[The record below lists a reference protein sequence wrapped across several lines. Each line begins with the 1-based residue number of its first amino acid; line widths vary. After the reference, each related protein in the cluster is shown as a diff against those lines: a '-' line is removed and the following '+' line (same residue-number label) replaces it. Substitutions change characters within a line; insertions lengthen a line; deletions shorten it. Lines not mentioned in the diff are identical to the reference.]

1 MVSEL
6 TSPRVELD
14 RAGLLRS
21 LPLELAAHIR
31 GQEHAVPRICS
42 VFTRGE
48 LGFADPA
55 RPRGSFLLLGPT
67 GVGKTRT
74 FTVASR
80 HLFGAPPLRFDMS
93 EYQLKSSVE
102 KLIGGPDHDEGLLG
116 RAVGTRTEGTL
127 LFDEMEKAHPNVLDL
142 FLQILEDGRITLASG
157 RTLDLTGFYA
167 GFTSNI
173 GSAEVMRMVSAPF
186 ATIERTVLTRA
197 RQHLRPELF
206 ARITEKIVF
215 GRLEYETQRR
225 ICSDLIAIERGRLD
239 RIGHQVEVT
248 PAALEFLV
256 REGYHK
262 HLGARPMRGAVE
274 RFIQDAVAAR
284 VLAGESGS
292 GFLVVNETRD
302 ALMVARSAPAA

>member
-6 TSPRVELD
+6 TAPVGARD
-14 RAGLLRS
+14 RAALLRT
-21 LPLELAAHIR
+21 LPGELAARVR
-31 GQEHAVPRICS
+31 GQAHALPRICS

-67 GVGKTRT
+67 GVGKTRS
-74 FTVASR
+74 FTVASE
-80 HLFGAPPLRFDMS
+80 HLFGMRPLRFDMS
-93 EYQLKSSVE
+93 EYQLKTSVE
-102 KLIGGPDHDEGLLG
+102 KFIGGPEHDEGLLG
-116 RAVGTRTEGTL
+116 RAVGTRREGTL
-127 LFDEMEKAHPNVLDL
+127 LFDEMEKAHPNILDL

-157 RTLDLTGFYA
+157 RTLDLTGFYP

-173 GSAEVMRMVSAPF
+173 GAAEVMRMVSAPF
-186 ATIERTVLTRA
+186 ATIERTVLSRA
-197 RQHLRPELF
+197 RQQLRPELF

-215 GRLEYETQRR
+215 GRLDYETQRT
-225 ICSDLIAIERGRLD
+225 ICDDLIAIERNRL
-239 RIGHQVEVT
+239 RALGHDVEIT

-302 ALMVARSAPAA
+302 ALTLARAGAAA

>member
-6 TSPRVELD
+6 IAPRTAPD
-14 RAGLLRS
+14 RAALLRS
-21 LPLELAAHIR
+21 LPGELATHIR
-31 GQEHAVPRICS
+31 GQAHALPRVCS

-55 RPRGSFLLLGPT
+55 RPRGSFLFLGPT

-74 FTVASR
+74 FTVASV
-80 HLFGAPPLRFDMS
+80 HLFGEPPLRFDMS

-102 KLIGGPDHDEGLLG
+102 KLIGGAEHDEGLLG
-116 RAVGTRTEGTL
+116 RAVGPRTHGTL

-157 RTLDLTGFYA
+157 RTLNLTGFYP

-206 ARITEKIVF
+206 ARITEKVVF
-215 GRLEYETQRR
+215 GRLEYETQRS
-225 ICSDLIAIERGRLD
+225 ICEDLIAIERSRLE
-239 RIGHQVEVT
+239 RLGHQIELT
-248 PAALEFLV
+248 PGALEFLV

-292 GFLVVNETRD
+292 GFLVVNEARD
-302 ALMVARSAPAA
+302 ALTVARPGATA